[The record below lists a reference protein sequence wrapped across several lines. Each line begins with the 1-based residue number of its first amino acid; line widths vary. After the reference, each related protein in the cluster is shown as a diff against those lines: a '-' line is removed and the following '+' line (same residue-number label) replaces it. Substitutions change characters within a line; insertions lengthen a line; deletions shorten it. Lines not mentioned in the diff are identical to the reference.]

1 MNGWERFCSFSKC
14 PFLFFRRFISD
25 LDQLSFLSPDC
36 SIVVLRPSTQ
46 LLLCDT
52 IKHFQTLLSSRGS
65 NRYSQIVGKKKK
77 KKKMLMYL
85 FAHTWSSLKGGVEA
99 FQVELEFG
107 SIRLCGG
114 RKAG

>member
-1 MNGWERFCSFSKC
+1 
-14 PFLFFRRFISD
+14 
-25 LDQLSFLSPDC
+25 
-36 SIVVLRPSTQ
+36 
-46 LLLCDT
+46 
-52 IKHFQTLLSSRGS
+52 
-65 NRYSQIVGKKKK
+65 
-77 KKKMLMYL
+77 MLMYL